1 MAQPPHP
8 HPPILVGSAERSD
21 EAIIR
26 AANIIES
33 RFMNYSG
40 FSLQG
45 KGRLDLVVVIIIAML
60 LRHLQIA
67 ARRRVGRAARHL
79 EVVGIVVVA
88 VVVT

>member
-21 EAIIR
+21 EAIMR
-26 AANIIES
+26 AAIIIES

-40 FSLQG
+40 CSLLG
-45 KGRLDLVVVIIIAML
+45 KGRLDLVLVVHVAVL

-67 ARRRVGRAARHL
+67 ARRRVGRATRHL
-79 EVVGIVVVA
+79 EVVGIVVA
-88 VVVT
+88 VVAT